1 MKSVFILHFGVWRK
15 SGDIEYPFIKVKVLA
30 STSHMGMFIRAIEQ
44 ETGMQLI
51 FKTEEILKPYYHQ
64 KIMDI

>member
-15 SGDIEYPFIKVKVLA
+15 GGDIEYPIIKFKVIA
-30 STSHMGMFIRAIEQ
+30 STSHMGMFIQAVEQ
-44 ETGMQLI
+44 EKGVQLI